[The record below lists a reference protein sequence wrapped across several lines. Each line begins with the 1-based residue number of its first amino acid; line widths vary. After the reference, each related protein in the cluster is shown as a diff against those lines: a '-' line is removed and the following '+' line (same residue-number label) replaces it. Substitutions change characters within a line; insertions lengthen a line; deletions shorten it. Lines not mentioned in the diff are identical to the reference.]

1 MSETGERAKT
11 KKGEQKRQAILQAAR
26 RCFEQFGYAKTTMDD
41 IAKACA
47 ITKSSLFY
55 YYDSKESLFYYS
67 FTKIWEDALKG
78 LIEEARSHS
87 PLDTRIQDYIRAS
100 AGYYAEV
107 VAKFGTSVS
116 VLVETE
122 EHFADILQPQVHTPI
137 VNFFKDVLD
146 EGCREGRLHIPDTTR
161 IAELIGRIECSF
173 RADAFLRSLR
183 QDIPKVDFDQ
193 LADDTCDVV
202 TYLLAGLSK
211 SNS

>member
-1 MSETGERAKT
+1 MSGTGERAKT
-11 KKGEQKRQAILQAAR
+11 KKGEQTRQVILRAAR

-41 IAKACA
+41 IAKACP

-67 FTKIWEDALKG
+67 FTKIWEDALKE
-78 LIEEARSHS
+78 LIEQARVHS
-87 PLDTRIQDYIRAS
+87 PPDTRIQDYIRAS
-100 AGYYAEV
+100 AEYYAEV

-122 EHFADILQPQVHTPI
+122 EHFADILQPQVHAPI
-137 VNFFKDVLD
+137 ISFFKDVLD
-146 EGCREGRLHIPDTTR
+146 EGCQEGRLYIPDTKR
-161 IAELIGRIECSF
+161 VAELIGRIERSF
-173 RADAFLRSLR
+173 RADAFLYSLR

-202 TYLLAGLSK
+202 THLLAGLSK
-211 SNS
+211 PNI